1 MSFFTKNAFINRGG
15 EIIKTI
21 KAVVK
26 KIKALYVRVSTDV
39 QVDGYSIEA
48 QIESLENYVKSQGW
62 MDYKVYTDPGFSGK
76 DLDRPAIKQLI
87 QDCEDGK
94 IDTVLVFKL
103 DRLSRSQKDTLFLI
117 EEVFNANDVGF
128 ISIRERFDTT
138 SPFGKAMIGVLSV
151 FAQLERETILE
162 RTRIGLKKRAE
173 DGYWRGGGK
182 TPFAY
187 DYDKETGLL
196 VINKTR
202 KVIFDLMKTLRLQG
216 YSYAELER
224 ITGYDQAWIQG
235 ILSAKTNLGKIPYK
249 GELYDGR
256 HEAVITEEEYEQLQ
270 QIERQRSR
278 NQHASHY
285 LLSGKIYCGNC
296 GAKYRYQKWGQRII
310 CYCYSQ
316 QKSKPKLIKDP
327 NCNNIRLDS
336 FEIEDA
342 FLEQLFAMSLNEELF
357 RQTFN
362 LSKLNLKDELNARV
376 EKTQKRIDNLI
387 QLLSENLANEDVKK
401 ELEKLVKEKAETI
414 KQIEEI
420 AVQEKDVK
428 TFEQI
433 KNLSKVWKDL
443 EFQEKRNLIEQL
455 LDKIIVDGKTLQIY
469 WNVSAN

>member
-196 VINKTR
+196 VINPER

-362 LSKLNLKDELNARV
+362 LSKLNLKDELNARAL
-376 EKTQKRIDNLI
+376 KTQKRIDNLI